1 MLDGFG
7 IRQREL
13 LLLLL
18 ENKDGLT
25 IDDLVSSLG
34 ITRTAVSQHLAVLE
48 RDGYVEKGSLL
59 KTLGRPVSTY
69 IVTDK
74 GRNLLPKQYSWF
86 SELLVESIK
95 DEFGSERLTQY
106 LHKMARGVARQVKPR
121 MAGKTSEEQI
131 HELAK
136 ILTEL
141 SYQAN
146 TDAVDTQ
153 SGKPAIVAT
162 NCVYHNVAAKH
173 PEVCEFDL
181 ALMSELLDDEVEHV
195 ECMVRGGSVCRFRF
209 HPTEKTS

>member
-1 MLDGFG
+1 MLEGFG
-7 IRQREL
+7 TRQREL

-18 ENKDGLT
+18 EHKDGLT
-25 IDDLVSSLG
+25 IDDLVTSLG
-34 ITRTAVSQHLAVLE
+34 ITRTAISQHLAVLE

-69 IVTDK
+69 IVTNK
-74 GRNLLPKQYSWF
+74 GRDLLPKQYSWF
-86 SELLVESIK
+86 SELLVESLK

-106 LHKMARGVARQVKPR
+106 LQKMARRVAQQLKPR

-131 HELAK
+131 TELAK

-146 TDAVDTQ
+146 ADATDTQ
-153 SGKPAIVAT
+153 SGRPAIIAT
-162 NCVYHNVAAKH
+162 NCVYHNVASKH

-181 ALMSELLDDEVEHV
+181 ALMSELLDRQVEHA
-195 ECMVRGGSVCRFRF
+195 ECMVRSENVCRFRF
-209 HPTEKTS
+209 HPIEKT